1 MIAIIGEVI
10 AEFYPADVEEGEEV
24 RYSYSVGGSA
34 VDAASRL
41 EDAGIADFEIV
52 SKFSNDN
59 LGIDEH
65 AMLEDLDWTL
75 ADIDPSPLL
84 SPVDINGDIRLR
96 NTAAATITTEELSLH
111 LAKAK
116 PDAVVLSAALLSL
129 NPSASAIVDAV
140 LFMDNKPLI
149 IVDLGEDDRLTV
161 SLEILKDS
169 LNKLASS
176 DKAYKIGDRVETK
189 LKTISRD
196 SAIERLKSI
205 N

>member
-1 MIAIIGEVI
+1 MIAIIGEII

-41 EDAGIADFEIV
+41 EDAGIADFKIV
-52 SKFSNDN
+52 TKFSNDN

-65 AMLEDLDWTL
+65 AMLEDVGWTFS
-75 ADIDPSPLL
+75 DIEPSPLL
-84 SPVDINGDIRLR
+84 SPVDIAGDIRLR
-96 NTAAATITTEELSLH
+96 NTAAATITTEELSMY

-116 PDAVVLSAALLSL
+116 PDAVVISAALLSL
-129 NPSASAIVDAV
+129 NPSASSIVDAV

-149 IVDLGEDDRLTV
+149 IVDIGEDDRLTV

-176 DKAYKIGDRVETK
+176 DKAYKIGDRVESK
-189 LKTISRD
+189 MKTISRD

>member
-1 MIAIIGEVI
+1 M
-10 AEFYPADVEEGEEV
+10 
-24 RYSYSVGGSA
+24 
-34 VDAASRL
+34 
-41 EDAGIADFEIV
+41 
-52 SKFSNDN
+52 
-59 LGIDEH
+59 
-65 AMLEDLDWTL
+65 
-75 ADIDPSPLL
+75 
-84 SPVDINGDIRLR
+84 
-96 NTAAATITTEELSLH
+96 
-111 LAKAK
+111 
-116 PDAVVLSAALLSL
+116 SL

-140 LFMDNKPLI
+140 LFMYNKPLI

-169 LNKLASS
+169 LNKLESS